1 MAEALVVVQQIVP
14 AGAVITFEAP
24 NVAGNYF
31 LNDGRTMLRVLNVA
45 TEAVVTVVGQG
56 LCEYGVAHSQTATCV
71 INKTTDIGPF
81 DTKRFN
87 LNGYVHVTYSNI
99 TSITVAAVKI

>member
-1 MAEALVVVQQIVP
+1 MAEALVAVQQIVP

-24 NVAGNYF
+24 NAAGNYF
-31 LNDGRTMLRVLNVA
+31 LNDGRTVFRVLNAA
-45 TEAVVTVVGQG
+45 TQAIVTVVGQG
-56 LCEYGVAHSQTATCV
+56 LCDQGFAHSQTATVV

-87 LNGYVHVTYSNI
+87 LNGYVHVTYDNI

>member
-31 LNDGRTMLRVLNVA
+31 LNDGRTVFRVLNVA
-45 TEAVVTVVGQG
+45 TQAIVTVHGQG
-56 LCEYGVAHSQTATCV
+56 LCDQGFEHDQTATIV
-71 INKTTDIGPF
+71 INKTTDVGPF

-87 LNGYVHVTYSNI
+87 LNGYVHVTYDNI
-99 TSITVAAVKI
+99 TSITVAAVKV